1 MLTESIVAL
10 LLIGI
15 CVVVHCG
22 GILVLGEALVRRRRE
37 IERRARTVDS
47 ALVLI
52 GVFAALMLLHVA
64 ENCIWA
70 AFYTWRGL
78 FGNYET
84 SLYFSL
90 GTYTTI
96 GYGDVVLPERW
107 RLFGA
112 MEGLSGVLL
121 CGLSTAFLFAVV
133 NALFQFRVQRM
144 NREMDLSD
152 SARNSEPTSPEPAS

>member
-1 MLTESIVAL
+1 MLTESIIAL
-10 LLIGI
+10 ILIGI
-15 CVVVHCG
+15 CLIIHTS
-22 GILVLGEALVRRRRE
+22 GIIGLGLVLVGRRGSL
-37 IERRARTVDS
+37 ERRFGTVHNP
-47 ALVLI
+47 LVLI

-78 FGNYET
+78 FGNFET

-96 GYGDVVLPERW
+96 GYGDVLLPERW
-107 RLFGA
+107 RLLGA
-112 MEGLSGVLL
+112 LEGISGVLL

-133 NALFQFRVQRM
+133 NALFQFRIQRM
-144 NREMDLSD
+144 KGEKDLPD
-152 SARNSEPTSPEPAS
+152 AS

>member
-1 MLTESIVAL
+1 MVTESIVAL

-37 IERRARTVDS
+37 IERRVGTVDS

-70 AFYTWRGL
+70 AFYLGLGL

-84 SLYFSL
+84 AMYFSL

-96 GYGDVVLPERW
+96 GYGDVLLPQKW
-107 RLFGA
+107 RLLGSL
-112 MEGLSGVLL
+112 EGISGVLL

-133 NALFQFRVQRM
+133 NALFQFR
-144 NREMDLSD
+144 NPADKPGNG
-152 SARNSEPTSPEPAS
+152 SA

>member
-10 LLIGI
+10 LLIGT

-22 GILVLGEALVRRRRE
+22 GILVLGEALVRQRRK
-37 IERRARTVDS
+37 IERRAGTVHT
-47 ALVLI
+47 AVLFTGI
-52 GVFAALMLLHVA
+52 FAALMILHVA

-70 AFYTWRGL
+70 AFYHGLGL

-84 SLYFSL
+84 ALYFSL

-96 GYGDVVLPERW
+96 GYGDVLLPQKW
-107 RLFGA
+107 RLLGSL
-112 MEGLSGVLL
+112 EGISGVLL

-133 NALFQFRVQRM
+133 NALFQFRIQRV
-144 NREMDLSD
+144 NRETDPPD
-152 SARNSEPTSPEPAS
+152 

>member
-10 LLIGI
+10 LLIGV

-22 GILVLGEALVRRRRE
+22 GILVLGGALVRRRPE
-37 IERRARTVDS
+37 IERRAGIVHS

-70 AFYTWRGL
+70 AFYHGL
-78 FGNYET
+78 GFFGNYET
-84 SLYFSL
+84 ALYFSL

-96 GYGDVVLPERW
+96 GYGDVLLPQKW
-107 RLFGA
+107 RLLGSL
-112 MEGLSGVLL
+112 EGISGVLL
-121 CGLSTAFLFAVV
+121 CGLSAAFLFTVV
-133 NALFQFRVQRM
+133 NALFQFRIQRM
-144 NREMDLSD
+144 NRETDLSD
-152 SARNSEPTSPEPAS
+152 